1 MRRSRVNEAF
11 YDNWCKQIFGSSA
24 VPDATGTNKY
34 YGGLDIADGLTIFIN
49 GREDPWKKV
58 SMETPTAK

>member
-1 MRRSRVNEAF
+1 MRSSRVNEAF

-34 YGGLDIADGLTIFIN
+34 YGGLDIADG
-49 GREDPWKKV
+49 
-58 SMETPTAK
+58 